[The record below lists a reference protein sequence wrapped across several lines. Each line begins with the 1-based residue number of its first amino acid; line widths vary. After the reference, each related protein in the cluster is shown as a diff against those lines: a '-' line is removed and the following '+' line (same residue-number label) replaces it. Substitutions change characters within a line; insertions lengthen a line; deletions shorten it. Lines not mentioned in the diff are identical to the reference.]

1 MNSIPPRSKRS
12 RSSSQYRSRS
22 RLNEHYFTIGAA
34 MLQLL
39 SQYRSRSRLNERKL
53 CTSAK
58 HASGKS
64 QYRSRSRLNEQH
76 WFQWI
81 RFSCEIM
88 LFRSHPCSQHFTPFV
103 HFVRKGNGFCVINQD
118 ISHWIPQPTR
128 LIIRAL
134 EDIFIFANLC
144 GSNQSSWFCEN
155 QPRKHSVKSLTIS
168 VSQNTPFKIF

>member
-1 MNSIPPRSKRS
+1 MNPCGQWRKR
-12 RSSSQYRSRS
+12 
-22 RLNEHYFTIGAA
+22 L
-34 MLQLL
+34 LL
-39 SQYRSRSRLNERKL
+39 SQYRSRSRLNELTRRTRRL
-53 CTSAK
+53 SPCDM
-58 HASGKS
+58 S

-76 WFQWI
+76 RFQWI

-88 LFRSHPCSQHFTPFV
+88 LFRSHPHSQWLTSFV

-118 ISHWIPQPTR
+118 IPHWIQQPTQ
-128 LIIRAL
+128 LIIRVL

-168 VSQNTPFKIF
+168 VSQNTPLKIF

>member
-1 MNSIPPRSKRS
+1 MKE
-12 RSSSQYRSRS
+12 SQYRSRS
-22 RLNEHYFTIGAA
+22 RLNEPRGGSEEVTTYEVV
-34 MLQLL
+34 L
-39 SQYRSRSRLNERKL
+39 S
-53 CTSAK
+53 
-58 HASGKS
+58 S

-76 WFQWI
+76 RFQWI

-88 LFRSHPCSQHFTPFV
+88 LFRSHPHSQWLTSFV
-103 HFVRKGNGFCVINQD
+103 HLVRKGNGFCVINQD

-168 VSQNTPFKIF
+168 VSQNTPLKIF

>member
-1 MNSIPPRSKRS
+1 MNNMSWDIIADLKAG
-12 RSSSQYRSRS
+12 SQYRSRS
-22 RLNEHYFTIGAA
+22 RLNELKQKSTTVLYV
-34 MLQLL
+34 
-39 SQYRSRSRLNERKL
+39 S
-53 CTSAK
+53 
-58 HASGKS
+58 S

-88 LFRSHPCSQHFTPFV
+88 LFRSHPCSQYFTPFV

-118 ISHWIPQPTR
+118 IPHWIQQPTQ
-128 LIIRAL
+128 LIIRVL

-168 VSQNTPFKIF
+168 VSQNTPLKIF